1 MEAEPAHP
9 IRPDRREEIRGLWRG
24 LALLLGFLAVEIFV
38 GVSAHSLALLSD
50 AAHMLTDALALA
62 VALLAAHL
70 VMRPA
75 GATMTFGLGRAEILS
90 AQANAVT
97 MLVLA
102 GLILYGAIVHLIHP
116 LPVQGWPVVIVA
128 VAGIVVNLAIV
139 RLLGGHGHGHGGGH
153 GGGHRHAQEHG
164 EGRAHEHHPDHSLNV
179 AGSLAHITTDLIGF
193 IATAIAGVVILTT
206 GFRRA
211 DAIVALLI
219 SGVMIAGGW
228 PLLKQSVRVMMEAAP
243 AGLDPSEI
251 GLRLAARPGVSEVH
265 DLHVWE
271 VTSGFPAL
279 SAHIVVDARQDCHQ
293 LRAELSA
300 LLAEQFGI
308 IHTTL
313 QVEHAPAPL
322 QIEVSPH
329 A

>member
-1 MEAEPAHP
+1 VEAATAPP
-9 IRPDRREEIRGLWRG
+9 SRLDRRGEIRGLWR
-24 LALLLGFLAVEIFV
+24 ALVLLVGFLTIEIIV
-38 GVSAHSLALLSD
+38 AVSAHSLALLSD

-70 VMRPA
+70 VSRPA

-102 GLILYGAIVHLIHP
+102 ALILYGAILHLIHP

-128 VAGIVVNLAIV
+128 VAGIVVNLGVV
-139 RLLGGHGHGHGGGH
+139 RVLGGHGHAHAHAHGHGHGHG
-153 GGGHRHAQEHG
+153 HAQ
-164 EGRAHEHHPDHSLNV
+164 SLNV
-179 AGSLAHITTDLIGF
+179 TGSLTHITTDLIGF
-193 IATAIAGVVILTT
+193 IATAIAGVVVLTT

-211 DAIVALLI
+211 DALVALLVG
-219 SGVMIAGGW
+219 GVMIAGGW

-243 AGLDPSEI
+243 AGLDPNEI

-279 SAHIVVDARQDCHQ
+279 SAHVVVDAGQDCHQ
-293 LRAELSA
+293 LRSELSE
-300 LLAEQFGI
+300 LLAQCFGI

-313 QVEHAPAPL
+313 QVEHGPATQAPL
-322 QIEVSPH
+322 QIEVSPR